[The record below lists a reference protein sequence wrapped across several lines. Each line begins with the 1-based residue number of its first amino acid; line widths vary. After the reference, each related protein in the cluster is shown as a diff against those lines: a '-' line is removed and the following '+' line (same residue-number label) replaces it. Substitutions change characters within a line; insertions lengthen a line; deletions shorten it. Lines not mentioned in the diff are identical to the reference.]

1 MSAPGWQAAATAL
14 VIAFLLTP
22 LVRRYS
28 LRRGLIDEPGP
39 RRSHATRIARGGG
52 LAIGVAIVSASCFQA
67 MAGQQ
72 TLSFLL
78 GAVIVLSLG
87 WCDDHRPLP
96 VGWRLATQLFVAVGI
111 LTWLGPVESIHVA
124 GMPVDLVWVWTP
136 LAAVALVW
144 LMNLFNFMDGSD
156 GLASAQ
162 GVISCGLFSAVFAVH
177 GELVPA
183 GLAGVVAGA
192 TAGFLFWNWPRASI
206 FLGDSGS
213 LLLGWCVGSLALFG
227 TLSGSISIWLAF
239 IIVSPFVVD
248 ATATLGWRLARGKRW
263 YTPHKEHAYQYLIQ
277 MGWSHHRVLLAW
289 IALNA
294 LLVVPAT
301 ALVLWK
307 PQSDLGAAAG
317 MAVIL
322 AGGWYVVHFV
332 VSNERVTT

>member
-1 MSAPGWQAAATAL
+1 VSVPGWQAAVAAL
-14 VIAFLLTP
+14 ALGFVLTP

-39 RRSHATRIARGGG
+39 RRTHANHVARGGG
-52 LAIGVAIVSASCFQA
+52 LAIGIAIVSASGFQT
-67 MAGQQ
+67 MVDRQ
-72 TLSFLL
+72 TLPFLL
-78 GAVIVLSLG
+78 GAVIVLLLG

-96 VGWRLATQLFVAVGI
+96 VGWRLATQLSVAVGV
-111 LTWLGPVESIHVA
+111 LAWLGPVESILVA
-124 GMPVDLVWVWTP
+124 GVPVELVWVWTP
-136 LAAVALVW
+136 LAVIALVW

-162 GVISCGLFSAVFAVH
+162 GVISCGLFSAAFAMH
-177 GELVPA
+177 GEPVSA
-183 GLAGVVAGA
+183 GLASIAAGA
-192 TAGFLFWNWPRASI
+192 TAGFLFWNWPRAGI

-239 IIVSPFVVD
+239 VIVSPFVVD
-248 ATATLGWRLARGKRW
+248 ATATLGWRLIRGKQW
-263 YTPHKEHAYQYLIQ
+263 YTPHSEHAYQYLIR
-277 MGWSHHRVLLAW
+277 MGWSHQRVLLAW

-294 LLVVPAT
+294 VLVVPAT
-301 ALVLWK
+301 AVVLWN
-307 PQSDLGAAAG
+307 PQSDLGVAAG

-332 VSNERVTT
+332 VANERVTT